1 MFAKSAHLYDL
12 LYAWKD
18 YAAEVAQI
26 DELIKS
32 ALPEAQTVLD
42 VGCGTGKHLELLR
55 SRYKVEGLDLDGEML
70 KIAAARNPGVRL
82 HQGDMETFH
91 LERRFDAVLCLF
103 SSIGYVETP
112 ERLRGAV
119 RNMKAHVRPGGV
131 LLLEPWF
138 SPEQWEDGHIGSL
151 FVNEPDIKIAR
162 MNVGESRDGMSVLD
176 FHYLVATEEGVSY
189 FTEEHRLGLF
199 TESEYRGAFDAAGLE
214 TAYDEVGLEG
224 RGLYIGKTDP

>member
-1 MFAKSAHLYDL
+1 M
-12 LYAWKD
+12 
-18 YAAEVAQI
+18 
-26 DELIKS
+26 
-32 ALPEAQTVLD
+32 
-42 VGCGTGKHLELLR
+42 
-55 SRYKVEGLDLDGEML
+55 
-70 KIAAARNPGVRL
+70 
-82 HQGDMETFH
+82 
-91 LERRFDAVLCLF
+91 
-103 SSIGYVETP
+103 
-112 ERLRGAV
+112 
-119 RNMKAHVRPGGV
+119 

-224 RGLYIGKTDP
+224 RGLYIGKTVP